1 MITPLFLHLEIA
13 GICSEAVLLYFF
25 HHQCQQ
31 IRVWLQV
38 YNMNLHWTAWN
49 YVTQSRCLDR
59 NNQWTTKLCHFYTY
73 VCASVFSIH
82 ITDKHTYILIVT
94 FLNIDDH
101 FDLLRYIYIYI
112 YLLGLVHRS
121 YFETSQFHDGGAVIV
136 FLHYFIQLSTPLGP
150 KLAGRKSPGA
160 LGFMKQ
166 GEGHEWSATGI
177 ETLKFKLKVFQ
188 LKQKSLFTVMG

>member
-112 YLLGLVHRS
+112 CWDWYTDPILKHRNFTTAAPLLFFS
-121 YFETSQFHDGGAVIV
+121 IF
-136 FLHYFIQLSTPLGP
+136 FILLSSPLGP